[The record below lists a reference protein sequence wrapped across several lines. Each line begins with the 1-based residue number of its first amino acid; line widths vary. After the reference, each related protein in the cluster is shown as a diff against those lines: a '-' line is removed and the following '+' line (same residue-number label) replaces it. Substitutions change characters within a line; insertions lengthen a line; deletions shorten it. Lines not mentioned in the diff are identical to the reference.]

1 VAVCEVC
8 GNDDNQSFEVIA
20 AGARPLRHTF
30 DSFEC
35 AIHRM
40 APVCEHCACKV
51 IGHGTEVGRQ
61 CAHEPGSNGQPANPA
76 VAQLAASKASR
87 MSLGMRP
94 RPLTS

>member
-1 VAVCEVC
+1 MAVCEVC

-40 APVCEHCACKV
+40 APVCEHYACKV
-51 IGHGTEVGRQ
+51 IGHGTEAANVRTSPDPT
-61 CAHEPGSNGQPANPA
+61 ANPPNPA